1 MRYPHTLSATELK
14 NWHIL
19 EEYEPGRW
27 RPARPCSYK
36 PSWHNFAMQWRRVKI
51 AWDVFIGRRDAV
63 HWGDQSGEWS
73 NHEVNYRD
81 CTHPEWRKTP
91 VTG

>member
-1 MRYPHTLSATELK
+1 MRYPNTHSATEIK

-27 RPARPCSYK
+27 RPARPCECRSGGLL
-36 PSWHNFAMQWRRVKI
+36 RRLKI
-51 AWDVFIGRRDAV
+51 AWNVFTGKWDAI
-63 HWGDQSGEWS
+63 HWGKHSGEWS
-73 NHEVNYRD
+73 NAEVNYRD
-81 CTHPEWRKTP
+81 CTHPEWKKTP